1 MGRIDCGLRRNDE
14 RLGAINRAPT
24 ALGAV
29 ALVKSGTRLYNPR
42 LTGSLTSAANHWRTR

>member
-1 MGRIDCGLRRNDE
+1 MDCGLRRNDE

-29 ALVKSGTRLYNPR
+29 ALVKSYTRLYNPH
-42 LTGSLTSAANHWRTR
+42 LTGSIASAAEYRRTR